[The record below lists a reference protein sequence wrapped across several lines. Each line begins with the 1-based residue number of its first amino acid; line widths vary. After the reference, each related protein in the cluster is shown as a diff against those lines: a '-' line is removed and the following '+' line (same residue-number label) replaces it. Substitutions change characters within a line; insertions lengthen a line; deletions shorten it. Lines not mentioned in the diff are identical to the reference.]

1 MSSIEFDDSRFPI
14 VRVKFEGVATNEEF
28 ERYLESMTKLL
39 LRRQINVTVLDASR
53 AGMSPPIQRKR
64 QAEWMKEH
72 DAELRRYSKG
82 TAFVITSTLIRG
94 ALTAI
99 LWLQP
104 MAVPHVVVATVEEA
118 EAWARGKLRE
128 AGVEIHPA

>member
-14 VRVKFEGVATNEEF
+14 VRVTFVGVVTSEEF
-28 ERYLESMTKLL
+28 ERYLDSMTKLL
-39 LRRQINVTVLDASR
+39 LRRQMNVMVLDASR
-53 AGMSPPIQRKR
+53 AGLSPPIQRRR

-82 TAFVITSTLIRG
+82 TAFVITSTLVRG

-104 MAVPHVVVATVEEA
+104 MPTPHVVVSTIEEA
-118 EAWARGKLRE
+118 ETWARSKLRD
-128 AGVEIHPA
+128 AGVEIRPA